1 MKKALWISL
10 FFSFHFF
17 HFFFLFRE
25 FIKDSDKA
33 YLSIDGRKMDVEATL
48 GFKWGEVFKS
58 EKNRT

>member
-1 MKKALWISL
+1 MNFTFLLFSL
-10 FFSFHFF
+10 FSL
-17 HFFFLFRE
+17 FFLFRE

>member
-1 MKKALWISL
+1 MNFTFLFFSLFSL
-10 FFSFHFF
+10 FFLFH
-17 HFFFLFRE
+17 E